1 MLFLFL
7 ETPQGIKDWILDIAL
22 PEKEDLGM
30 LDKRVLKDG
39 TSVVVLDAG
48 YEFVGVVSWQR
59 AMTLLL
65 TGKIE
70 VVKYSERVVRTVT
83 DEFIVP
89 AVARLVR
96 AVKRV
101 YKTAVAWS
109 RRNLF
114 LRDNYS
120 CCYCGTR
127 SFTGMTVDHILA
139 VSRGGKT
146 TWENTVTSCKGC
158 NDKKGNSLPEEMG
171 MTLRVKPKR
180 PSIKDF
186 CHVILKNRLGVSSID
201 DLFN

>member
-1 MLFLFL
+1 
-7 ETPQGIKDWILDIAL
+7 
-22 PEKEDLGM
+22 M

-59 AMTLLL
+59 AMTLLM

-70 VVKYSERVVRTVT
+70 VVKKSERIIRTVRS
-83 DEFIVP
+83 EYIVP
-89 AVARLVR
+89 AVVRLIR

-114 LRDNYS
+114 ARDGWK
-120 CCYCGTR
+120 CAYCSTQ
-127 SFTGMTVDHILA
+127 SFSGMTVDHVLA

-146 TWENTVTSCKGC
+146 TWENTVCSCKLC
-158 NDKKGNSLPEEMG
+158 NDRKGDRLPEEVG
-171 MTLRVKPKR
+171 MTLKIKPKK
-180 PSIKDF
+180 PSLRDF
-186 CHVILKNRLGVSSID
+186 YSVILKHRLGIDSLD
-201 DLFN
+201 DLFQDSPSAN